1 MARRGRGDRSTFT
14 RFLASVVAAAA
25 LLPVAAGLAGPVA
38 VAGAGAG
45 AAAAPAAVRAAA
57 DAPFARDS
65 ARAEVVALINGE
77 RRAAGLRPLTVD
89 LVLSSRAHDSAFAC
103 PGGGSTP
110 GRARDVAEHAGL
122 THELSGCPGHTIVD
136 VMPAWGYRA
145 FTGEILAYN
154 YEASDL
160 VTYRFGC
167 PPGSRGFDCRS
178 AGTTLAVSR
187 TAATAVRQWID
198 SPSHHDIMLGAFD
211 RFGCGAWA
219 GTATTAYGTGGAFYA
234 CVFSKGGPAKNLDTR
249 APSVRAMSVAARA
262 GLAGARPIGADA
274 GLAAGGP
281 IGAGTAAAGAASAA
295 SMNSTTT
302 VAAGATVT
310 VSSTIA
316 DVDTLGRVAGWQV
329 ALDGRV
335 VVDTLG
341 SGRID
346 AGRGAIRVEATLA
359 TAGLAAGSHA
369 VTIRARDLA
378 GRWSAPSTATLVL
391 AP

>member
-1 MARRGRGDRSTFT
+1 MVRRGRGDRSPFT
-14 RFLASVVAAAA
+14 RILASAVAAAA
-25 LLPVAAGLAGPVA
+25 LLPAAAGLAGP
-38 VAGAGAG
+38 
-45 AAAAPAAVRAAA
+45 AAAAGSQVAVRAAA

-77 RRAAGLRPLTVD
+77 RRAAGLRSLTVD
-89 LVLSSRAHDSAFAC
+89 LVLSSRAHDAAFSC

-110 GRARDVAEHAGL
+110 GRARDVAQHAGL
-122 THELSGCPGHTIVD
+122 THELSGCPGHTILD

-167 PPGSRGFDCRS
+167 PPGSQGFDCGS
-178 AGTTLAVSR
+178 GGATTSVSR

-234 CVFSKGGPAKNLDTR
+234 CVFSKGGPAKNLDTH
-249 APSVRAMSVAARA
+249 APSVKGMRVAAGTGAASAA
-262 GLAGARPIGADA
+262 GA
-274 GLAAGGP
+274 GLAAGGQ
-281 IGAGTAAAGAASAA
+281 IGTDAAAAGAASAA
-295 SMNSTTT
+295 SANGTIT
-302 VAAGATVT
+302 VAAGSTVT

-316 DVDTLGRVAGWQV
+316 DADTLGRVAGWQV
-329 ALDGRV
+329 AVDGRV

-378 GRWSAPSTATLVL
+378 GRWSAPSTATLVVG
-391 AP
+391 P